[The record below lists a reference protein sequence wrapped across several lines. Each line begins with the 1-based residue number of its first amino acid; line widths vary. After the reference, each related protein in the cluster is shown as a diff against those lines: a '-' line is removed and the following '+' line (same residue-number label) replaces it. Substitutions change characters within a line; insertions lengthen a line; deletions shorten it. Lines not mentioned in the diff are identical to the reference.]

1 LNLCLVHFT
10 HNCRCL
16 IFLVLAANTA
26 ARSRDLFIT
35 QGRVFAAGPSCLRVH
50 NFQARL
56 RPLHRQY
63 NLGFA
68 RSLLLVGRGR
78 TRSLVSDKVIAF
90 EVGGGSEQVG

>member
-1 LNLCLVHFT
+1 LNLCLVHFA
-10 HNCRCL
+10 HYCRCL
-16 IFLVLAANTA
+16 IFLVLAADTA
-26 ARSRDLFIT
+26 ARSRDLFTT
-35 QGRVFAAGPSCLRVH
+35 QGRVFTAGPSRLRVR

-63 NLGFA
+63 NLGFT

-78 TRSLVSDKVIAF
+78 TRSLVSDKVIAL